1 MFDCLLNTNQHWRF
15 VVGAAG
21 VEPDFKAFLDQVKDY
36 FTSASV
42 NGGGANARDFVK
54 PAAQKA
60 DCVLVG
66 DTDPNVKGMLSFT
79 HYQLPP
85 ELLFE
90 LVHCFRAEHGV
101 LNAVFSSSQTLRK
114 FLLPRA
120 VKWQEVRLSKYII
133 LKTMHDRLLSN
144 RDWWYSLIGIASLDE
159 DCKAFMDQLKDYL
172 SDASI
177 LKKKAVCVLVGDT
190 DKNVKGMV
198 TFTQDSLSTPVKIV
212 GQISGLSSGG
222 HGFHVHELGDL
233 TNGCATAGP
242 HFNPTN
248 KTHGEKARGGDSK
261 REKKIQSFDIHFF
274 PDRAQAMCMPARTVW
289 PNLEFTGS
297 GISLSGAHNIVGRT
311 LVVHKL
317 EDVLDHGLHGE
328 KQENK
333 MATGNARPRLSCG
346 VIMIGIGGP

>member
-1 MFDCLLNTNQHWRF
+1 MDEMFDCLLNTNQHWRF

-36 FTSASV
+36 FTSAS
-42 NGGGANARDFVK
+42 K

-79 HYQLPP
+79 HYQVV
-85 ELLFE
+85 FQSFSK
-90 LVHCFRAEHGV
+90 VHCFRAEHGV

-120 VKWQEVRLSKYII
+120 VRWQEVRLSKYII

-248 KTHGEKARGGDSK
+248 KTHGEKGAFRHVGLLGNVHAGADGVAK
-261 REKKIQSFDIHFF
+261 FG
-274 PDRAQAMCMPARTVW
+274 
-289 PNLEFTGS
+289 FTGS